1 MSTKKNILIVDD
13 HAMMR
18 SFLSFY
24 LSKKFDVQLAVD
36 GMDALEWLEGNEA
49 PSFIVV
55 DLDMPR
61 MNGYDFLNAIKGNSK
76 YQSTALVVL
85 SSDTQSES
93 RIKAYELGANDM
105 IQKPFNPRELQI
117 KLDQWNREMKLA

>member
-1 MSTKKNILIVDD
+1 MHTKQNILIVDD

-24 LSKKFDVQLAVD
+24 LSKKFNVQLAVD
-36 GMDALEWLEGNEA
+36 GIDALEWLECNEA
-49 PSFIVV
+49 PSLIVV

-76 YQSTALVVL
+76 YNSTAIVVL
-85 SSDTQSES
+85 SSANLSES
-93 RIKAYELGANDM
+93 RIKAYELGAYDM
-105 IQKPFNPRELQI
+105 IQKPFNPRELQL

>member
-1 MSTKKNILIVDD
+1 MNTKKNILIVDD

-36 GMDALEWLEGNEA
+36 GIDALEWLENNEA

-61 MNGYDFLNAIKGNSK
+61 MNGYDFLNTIKGNPK
-76 YQSTALVVL
+76 YDATAVVVL
-85 SSDTQSES
+85 SSASLSEN
-93 RIKAYELGANDM
+93 RIKAYELGADDM

-117 KLDQWNREMKLA
+117 KLEQWNREMKLA

>member
-1 MSTKKNILIVDD
+1 MHSKQNILIVDD

-24 LSKKFDVQLAVD
+24 LSKKFNVQLAVD
-36 GMDALEWLEGNEA
+36 GIDALEWLEGKEA
-49 PSFIVV
+49 PSLIVV

-61 MNGYDFLNAIKGNSK
+61 MNGYDFLNTIKGNSK
-76 YQSTALVVL
+76 YKSTAIVVL
-85 SSDTQSES
+85 SSASLSES
-93 RIKAYELGANDM
+93 RIKAYELGAFDM
-105 IQKPFNPRELQI
+105 IQKPFNPRELQL